1 MVASAPALLREWDL
15 LQSQLVP
22 PLLEIEQTRSPRS
35 WSIGSI
41 EDAVAVGV
49 AFQHA
54 QSSGPAVEA
63 IELYAAPDRPAREV
77 GFALADLRCVPSD
90 SQAAYFARHD
100 RRWLVDEQIAEH
112 VVLGDPLD
120 AVDLVTLRHSAGDG
134 DRRFDAALDQ
144 LADGGQLLLIGPSDA
159 PLRLSDC
166 IEPVEVAPA
175 GRVYRKRST
184 GRPRPCTKER
194 SRSGGVPPETL
205 ARHRAQ
211 EELVSDHVRL
221 ARSLARRFAH
231 HGEPADDLEQVA
243 MLALVKAAKRFDPSR
258 ETRFATYATSSILG
272 ELKRHF
278 RDKTWMLRVPRPVQE
293 LYLSVK
299 QARNELTQSLGA
311 SPTVRQ
317 IADFLETTEGAVL
330 DAMGAGDNFWPATLD
345 GHTRD
350 DPAID
355 VPVVD
360 GFLDQSLDRLQV
372 QRLLPRLDES
382 EHLVLKRIYF
392 DNWAQREVAAELG
405 VSQMQVSRLL
415 ARALSKLRS

>member
-1 MVASAPALLREWDL
+1 MVAHAPALLREWEL
-15 LQSQLVP
+15 LQNQVVP

-35 WSIGSI
+35 WSIGCI

-54 QSSGPAVEA
+54 QSSAPVAEA
-63 IELYAAPDRPAREV
+63 IELYAAPARPAREV
-77 GFALADLRCVPSD
+77 GFALADLRCVPLE
-90 SQAAYFARHD
+90 SQAAYFVQHD
-100 RRWLVDEQIAEH
+100 RRWLVDDHIAEH
-112 VVLGDPLD
+112 VVLGDPVD
-120 AVDLVTLRHSAGDG
+120 AVDLVTLRHSAADG
-134 DRRFDAALDQ
+134 DRSLDAALDQ
-144 LADGGQLLLIGPSDA
+144 LATGGQLLLIGPSEVR
-159 PLRLSDC
+159 LRLSDI
-166 IEPVEVAPA
+166 IEPVEVTPA

-184 GRPRPCTKER
+184 SLSRPCTKAR
-194 SRSGGVPPETL
+194 SRNGDVPAETL

-211 EELVSDHVRL
+211 EELVNDHLRL

-243 MLALVKAAKRFDPSR
+243 MVALIKAAKRFDPSR
-258 ETRFATYATSSILG
+258 ETLFATYATSSILG

-278 RDKTWMLRVPRPVQE
+278 RDKTWMLRVPRSVQE

-299 QARNELTQSLGA
+299 QARNELTNSLGA

-317 IADFLETTEGAVL
+317 IADFLETTEAAVL
-330 DAMGAGDNFWPATLD
+330 DAMGAGDNFWPASLD
-345 GHTRD
+345 KRTGDEPPTE
-350 DPAID
+350 

-360 GFLDQSLDRLQV
+360 LSLDQSLDRLQV
-372 QRLLPRLDES
+372 QRRLPELDES

-392 DNWAQREVAAELG
+392 DSFSQREVAAELG
-405 VSQMQVSRLL
+405 VSQMQVSRIL